1 MMKPKR
7 TKNSFYLILKVANN
21 ERKIN
26 NVIELDSLDKVKV
39 IDARLTTSASN
50 KKLRTTPCIINC

>member
-1 MMKPKR
+1 MMKPKEL
-7 TKNSFYLILKVANN
+7 KIVSILILKVANN

-39 IDARLTTSASN
+39 IDARLTTSAKN